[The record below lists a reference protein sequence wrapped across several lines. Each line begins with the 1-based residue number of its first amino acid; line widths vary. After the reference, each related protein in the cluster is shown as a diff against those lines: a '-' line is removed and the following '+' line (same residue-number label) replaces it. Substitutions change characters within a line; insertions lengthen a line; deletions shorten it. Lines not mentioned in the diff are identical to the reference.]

1 MGDPLIDELINEE
14 VLGLNNEWEIL

>member
-14 VLGLNNEWEIL
+14 VLGFNNEWEIL